1 MTTPQSLTGKTAVV
15 TGASSGIGRAIALQL
30 GAAGA
35 HVTLGGRTRDA
46 MDEAARAIEKS
57 GGSAR
62 VVALD
67 VREVA
72 AVQALVEGAAAET
85 GRLDIM
91 VNNAGVSFPGKIAE
105 LDPEEWRAMLD
116 TNVLALLV
124 GTQAAI
130 KAMRACKAEGHI
142 VNISSIAAQRLGSGV
157 YGATKHAVNCIS
169 ATLREELEGDTI
181 RVVNVMPGAIA
192 TNFARNFDPEF
203 VAGFVKATGAD
214 IQVKR
219 GERLPDE
226 VVEKLQPLL
235 KQVLG
240 SADDVA
246 KAVLYA
252 VTQPIDV
259 NIADIVVRPPKQ
271 LNL

>member
-1 MTTPQSLTGKTAVV
+1 M
-15 TGASSGIGRAIALQL
+15 
-30 GAAGA
+30 
-35 HVTLGGRTRDA
+35 
-46 MDEAARAIEKS
+46 
-57 GGSAR
+57 
-62 VVALD
+62 
-67 VREVA
+67 
-72 AVQALVEGAAAET
+72 
-85 GRLDIM
+85 
-91 VNNAGVSFPGKIAE
+91 
-105 LDPEEWRAMLD
+105 
-116 TNVLALLV
+116 
-124 GTQAAI
+124 
-130 KAMRACKAEGHI
+130 
-142 VNISSIAAQRLGSGV
+142 
-157 YGATKHAVNCIS
+157 
-169 ATLREELEGDTI
+169 
-181 RVVNVMPGAIA
+181 
-192 TNFARNFDPEF
+192 
-203 VAGFVKATGAD
+203 KATGAD